1 MKVTFIGGGN
11 MAKALLAGLQQQQF
25 DMSHIQVIELDT
37 NKHEHLKQQ
46 YGIFV
51 SSLLNEVISHDVIVL
66 AIKPQQMHEL
76 AMQLKPLL
84 SNQLVV
90 SIAAGINLKTLSKW
104 LGNYQT
110 IVRAMPN
117 TPAQIQAGITG
128 LYALS
133 KVSNKQKLMAD
144 RILSAA
150 GNTLWL
156 DNEEKLDA
164 VTAISGSGP
173 AYVFYFIEALQEAAQ
188 ALGLNELEAKQ
199 LSIQTFK
206 GAGLLADASKES
218 IQTLRQQVTS
228 KGGTTEQGLLSLETS
243 QVKAAIT
250 LAAQKAHER
259 AQALGVELDNMY
271 PSH

>member
-128 LYALS
+128 L
-133 KVSNKQKLMAD
+133 
-144 RILSAA
+144 
-150 GNTLWL
+150 
-156 DNEEKLDA
+156 
-164 VTAISGSGP
+164 
-173 AYVFYFIEALQEAAQ
+173 
-188 ALGLNELEAKQ
+188 
-199 LSIQTFK
+199 
-206 GAGLLADASKES
+206 
-218 IQTLRQQVTS
+218 
-228 KGGTTEQGLLSLETS
+228 
-243 QVKAAIT
+243 
-250 LAAQKAHER
+250 
-259 AQALGVELDNMY
+259 
-271 PSH
+271 